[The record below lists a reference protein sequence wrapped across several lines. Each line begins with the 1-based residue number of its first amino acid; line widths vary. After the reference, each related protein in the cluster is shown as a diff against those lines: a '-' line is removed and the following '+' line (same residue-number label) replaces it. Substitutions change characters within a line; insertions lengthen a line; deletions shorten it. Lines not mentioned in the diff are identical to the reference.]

1 MYRVYMRLSV
11 VLRSGALGYFFFFCN
26 DTATTEIYTL
36 SLHDALPI
44 CAEHGHHAAGLA
56 GKAAPESQDLGMPG
70 ARLRQA
76 ERCLHRLR
84 TARIELRPV
93 QVAGRELRQQLDQ
106 RRAVPGR
113 EAADVNSGDLA
124 LQRRHV
130 AGQGATE

>member
-44 CAEHGHHAAGLA
+44 CAEHGEHAAGLA
-56 GKAAPESQDLGMPG
+56 VEAAPESQDLGMPG

-93 QVAGRELRQQLDQ
+93 QVAGREHRAALVQLL
-106 RRAVPGR
+106 AELAPG
-113 EAADVNSGDLA
+113 A
-124 LQRRHV
+124 
-130 AGQGATE
+130 